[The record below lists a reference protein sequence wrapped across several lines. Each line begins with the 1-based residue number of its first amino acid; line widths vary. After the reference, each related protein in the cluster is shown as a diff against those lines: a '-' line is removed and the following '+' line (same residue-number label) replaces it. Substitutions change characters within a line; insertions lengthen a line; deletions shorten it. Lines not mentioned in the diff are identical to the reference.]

1 MEENL
6 ILKNLMICKNS
17 FKKLNIFLFKST
29 SFFKSWEFDLKEYK
43 WKLLSMTTATKPRY
57 NHNQCLFQK

>member
-1 MEENL
+1 MDFYFANQK
-6 ILKNLMICKNS
+6 II
-17 FKKLNIFLFKST
+17 
-29 SFFKSWEFDLKEYK
+29 FKSWEFDLKESK